1 MHSFNVTQPSSATN
15 TSTFAS
21 TSTSTSAS
29 TIILRGSQP
38 ESVTAQRPQGYFMGL
53 STTPHTPEELTKIS
67 STNYQQYELRLSSD
81 ISASQV
87 NPFEALATCQ
97 TVTLGDY
104 DQGQSAS
111 CSSSLS
117 IEPAQS
123 QRSSQPVDDVAPI
136 VREEQGPDPTD
147 KWIMMSGDEK
157 QPFQCGYEGCG
168 KKYTRK
174 WSLQRHNVSHNADD
188 SAFRCYAGGCSGTV
202 NYCDKATLTRH
213 IHKTHTTQ
221 RPFGCEICD
230 KRFKRK
236 DHLKYH
242 LEHLHS
248 MNTVFVR
255 LTNCRKNPPNPQSVP
270 RLSSATTVTTTAST
284 STITSGVSQSGS
296 ASGQRLRD
304 SFMGLSTTFHTPES
318 MQTAASYHQQDGLRL
333 LAEVSTSQINPFAK
347 LATHQTVTFDDQAV
361 TTETVEVPNLP
372 INQYQEEQSP
382 ARIDKWIIVDKSQER
397 PYKCGYP
404 GCDKNYIYKSHL
416 VGHFVVHT
424 HVSKFKCTYPECV
437 GKEYFRDSQMLKRH
451 VISTHTLEKPF
462 KCDVCHKKFGRKDRM
477 KSHKKNRHFAEK

>member
-29 TIILRGSQP
+29 TIIFRGSQP

-111 CSSSLS
+111 YSSSLS

-123 QRSSQPVDDVAPI
+123 QRSSQPVDDVAPV
-136 VREEQGPDPTD
+136 VREEQGPDLTG

-242 LEHLHS
+242 LEHLHFQ
-248 MNTVFVR
+248 NTVFVR
-255 LTNCRKNPPNPQSVP
+255 LINSRKNPPNPQSVP
-270 RLSSATTVTTTAST
+270 GLSSATTVTTTAST
-284 STITSGVSQSGS
+284 NTITSGVSQSGS
-296 ASGQRLRD
+296 AAGQRLRD
-304 SFMGLSTTFHTPES
+304 SFMGISTTFHTPES

-382 ARIDKWIIVDKSQER
+382 ARIDKWIIVDKSQKR

-416 VGHFVVHT
+416 VGHFTVHT
-424 HVSKFKCTYPECV
+424 QASKFKCTYPECV

-451 VISTHTLEKPF
+451 VISTHTREKPF
-462 KCDVCHKKFGRKDRM
+462 KCDVCHKRFGRKDCM
-477 KSHKKNRHFAEK
+477 KSHKKNRHSAEK